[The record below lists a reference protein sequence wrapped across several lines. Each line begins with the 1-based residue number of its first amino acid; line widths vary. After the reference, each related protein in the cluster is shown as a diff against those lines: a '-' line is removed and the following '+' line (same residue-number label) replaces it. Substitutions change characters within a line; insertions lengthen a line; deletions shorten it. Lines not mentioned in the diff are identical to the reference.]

1 MTLDTEYKEK
11 TNIFWTNNLCFLNI
25 TSLYMKPEHEDNMT
39 CGSTIAMNLLCLMIY
54 HCFHSF
60 ITYTEVGVGV
70 THTHI
75 AEDGVD
81 GTVFFCVFFF
91 CSRELTLIL
100 FLAAAKRECVQK
112 HVDEPFLL

>member
-25 TSLYMKPEHEDNMT
+25 TSLYMKPEQEDNMT

-70 THTHI
+70 THTHSRRWSGW
-75 AEDGVD
+75 DR
-81 GTVFFCVFFF
+81 FFFFWDRVFFF
-91 CSRELTLIL
+91 
-100 FLAAAKRECVQK
+100 FFFFAAGS
-112 HVDEPFLL
+112 

>member
-1 MTLDTEYKEK
+1 
-11 TNIFWTNNLCFLNI
+11 
-25 TSLYMKPEHEDNMT
+25 MT

-70 THTHI
+70 AHTHI

-81 GTVFFCVFFF
+81 GTVFFF
-91 CSRELTLIL
+91 SRSKKGVYPKTC
-100 FLAAAKRECVQK
+100 R
-112 HVDEPFLL
+112 